1 MSASLVS
8 GVTNVCSKAPSQMV
22 KCDLTVAN
30 DGQFYHGDVV
40 PKHVNAAVA
49 TLKTRCIIWFLG

>member
-1 MSASLVS
+1 MSAPKPPVRWSR
-8 GVTNVCSKAPSQMV
+8 VT
-22 KCDLTVAN
+22 LTVAN